1 MNRIETALAALK
13 EQNKKALITYV
24 TAGDPDLETTEELV
38 IGMFDNGADIVEI
51 GVPFSDP
58 IAEGIAIQNAS
69 RRSLNNGTTLVK
81 IFGMIKSLRTK
92 TDKPLVLMMYLNTIF
107 GFGTERFFKLCDEMG
122 VDGVLVPDMP
132 YEERDEIL
140 PYAEKY
146 GVMNISTVAP
156 ASDERIRMI
165 SESAKGFLYCI
176 SSKCS
181 EKDFAVIKEHSDV
194 PCITGVTSEEQARE
208 LSAHCDGVIAGSA
221 IVEIIEREKKN
232 SPEKVMEFIR
242 TLKKAI

>member
-1 MNRIETALAALK
+1 MNRIETAMAALK

-24 TAGDPDLETTEELV
+24 TAGDPDLETTEKLV
-38 IGMFDNGADIVEI
+38 LNMFDGGTDIVEI

-69 RRSLNNGTTLVK
+69 RRSLDGGTTLVK
-81 IFGMIKSLRTK
+81 IFDMIKSLRTK

-107 GFGTERFFKLCDEMG
+107 GFGTERFFKLCNEMG

-146 GVMNISTVAP
+146 GVLNISTVAP

-165 SESAKGFLYCI
+165 AGDAKGYLYCI
-176 SSKCS
+176 SSKNT
-181 EKDFAVIKEHSDV
+181 EVIKDNCNV
-194 PCITGVTSEEQARE
+194 PCITNVTSAEQAKE
-208 LSAHCDGVIAGSA
+208 ISAGCDGVIAGSA
-221 IVEIIEREKKN
+221 IVEIAEREREN
-232 SPEKVMEFIR
+232 SPEKVLAFIR